1 MDNKYLE
8 YTAEEMVD
16 DRNFLI
22 WLNHLSENH
31 ELDKLLDENPHFA
44 INISQAR
51 EIIRLLTV
59 QEEPVLQDDIN
70 AMWENIARFD
80 QTYQSKFRIRR
91 YYQMLKYAAA
101 VIFVLIFSTLGYW
114 KIKRDESHQWYAFS
128 SDKIVQQSKL
138 ILASGKEINLM
149 KDESTI
155 KVNALGHVIRINND
169 SLIEM
174 SNISEKNVEIP
185 MNQVVVPYGKKS
197 CVELEDGTKVWLNA
211 GSKMAFPDR
220 FSDSK
225 REVFLE
231 GEAYFNVTSDKNKPF
246 FVKTKEIVIRVL
258 GTKFNVS
265 AYEADNEAVTVLV
278 EGTVSMRENKG
289 INLLG
294 NETILNAH
302 QRASF
307 NKADLTTKVND
318 EAQAGIY
325 TAWTEGW
332 FPFCKEPLSNV
343 FKKVERY
350 YNVQFVYSEL
360 FPSGDLISGKLD
372 LKDSIED
379 VMKVL
384 ADVAKVNYRIDQKK
398 IFIELNKEMPMRK

>member
-1 MDNKYLE
+1 MDNKYLD

-16 DRNFLI
+16 DRSFLI
-22 WLNHLSENH
+22 WLNRLSENH

-44 INISQAR
+44 LNISQAR

-59 QEEPVLQDDIN
+59 QEGPVLQDDVN
-70 AMWENIARFD
+70 AMWENIALFERVH
-80 QTYQSKFRIRR
+80 QSKFRIRR
-91 YYQMLKYAAA
+91 YHQVLKYAAI
-101 VIFVLIFSTLGYW
+101 VVFVLTLSTLGYW
-114 KIKRDESHQWYAFS
+114 KLKQNVSHQWYAFR
-128 SDKIVQQSKL
+128 SDKTAQQSKL

-155 KVNALGHVIRINND
+155 KVNEQGHAIRINND
-169 SLIEM
+169 SLISL
-174 SNISEKNVEIP
+174 SNTNEKNAEMP
-185 MNQVVVPYGKKS
+185 MNQVVVPFGKKS
-197 CVELEDGTKVWLNA
+197 SIELADGTKVWLNA
-211 GSKMAFPDR
+211 GSRMAFPDR
-220 FSDSK
+220 FTGSR
-225 REVFLE
+225 REIFLE
-231 GEAYFNVTSDKNKPF
+231 GEAFFNVTPDKSMPF
-246 FVKTKEIVIRVL
+246 YVKTKEVVIRVL

-265 AYEADNEAVTVLV
+265 AYEADNEVVTVLV

-294 NETILNAH
+294 KETILNAH

-318 EAQAGIY
+318 EAQVGIY

-332 FPFCKEPLSNV
+332 FPFCKEPLINV

>member
-22 WLNHLSENH
+22 WLSHLSETQ

-44 INISQAR
+44 LKIREAK
-51 EIIRLLTV
+51 EIIRLLAV
-59 QEEPVLQDDIN
+59 QEEPVLQEDVN

-80 QTYQSKFRIRR
+80 RTYQSGFTIRR
-91 YYQMLKYAAA
+91 YHYRLKYAAA
-101 VIFVLIFSTLGYW
+101 VLIILMLSTLGYW
-114 KIKRDESHQWYAFS
+114 KIKQVESPQWYTFKP
-128 SDKIVQQSKL
+128 DTTVQQSRL
-138 ILASGKEINLM
+138 ILASGKEINLK

-155 KVNALGHVIRINND
+155 SVNAKGHAIRINND
-169 SLIEM
+169 SLIAM
-174 SNISEKNVEIP
+174 SDLSEKSAVMP

-197 CVELEDGTKVWLNA
+197 SVELEDGTKVWLNA
-211 GSKMAFPDR
+211 GSKLAFPDK
-220 FSDSK
+220 FTGSK

-231 GEAYFNVTSDKNKPF
+231 GEAYFNVTHDKNKPF
-246 FVKTKEIVIRVL
+246 FVKTKEVVIRVL

-265 AYEADNEAVTVLV
+265 AYRADNEVMTVLV
-278 EGTVSMRENKG
+278 EGAVSLRENKG

-294 NETILNAH
+294 KETILNAH

-307 NKADLTTKVND
+307 NKTDLTTRVSD
-318 EAQAGIY
+318 EGNVGIY

-332 FPFCKEPLSNV
+332 FPFCKEPLVNV

-384 ADVAKVNYRIDQKK
+384 ADVAKVTYRIDQKK
-398 IFIELNKEMPMRK
+398 IFIELKQEMPMRK